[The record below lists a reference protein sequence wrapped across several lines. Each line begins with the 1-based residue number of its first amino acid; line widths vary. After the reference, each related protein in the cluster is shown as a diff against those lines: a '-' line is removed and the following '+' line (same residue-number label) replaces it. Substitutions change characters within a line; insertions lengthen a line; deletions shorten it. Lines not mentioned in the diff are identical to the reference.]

1 MESFGEMR
9 NSFLLFLFVF
19 GFLLLSLNI
28 NLCYGLSI
36 NEINYNPINQT
47 YKDEYIEIYGYSG
60 FNISDFIVCDG
71 NESKVGKCNSIRLYK
86 FVNSSLA
93 LITVEGSNYADVNA
107 SVYFVNGSKI
117 GGGLNNDGDCVYFYT
132 PNFTFLIDF
141 VCYKGNGKKGNSFQF
156 FGGSWQ
162 ECPITPGY
170 GNFCEGQQQQEQE
183 QQQEQGQQKFSVFYP
198 SNVLNNGKEF
208 VVLIDTEDKS
218 LYDVKI
224 DITANGERLSE
235 IWDENE
241 GKWKS
246 TYYYVTGLTLNNKA
260 FVLRI
265 KGNYSGEANI
275 DVKIRNGTKTDSFS
289 FSIKI
294 HNYFLPQEQEK
305 TEEENQT
312 QPSQTQKQECQ
323 QQIQCNCSEMQVTQ
337 QEATQ
342 QIQQTK
348 QQTQQLHQLQTQQI
362 EIQQSQAPPQ
372 QPQQYQQATSEMNA
386 KQQVKLPAQALA
398 ISKDHIF
405 VELFPIILLLI
416 AVTAAVIFF
425 ITFKKLVLSMI
436 YG

>member
-1 MESFGEMR
+1 VESLGEMR
-9 NSFLLFLFVF
+9 NSFLLFLFTL
-19 GFLLLSLNI
+19 GFLLLSLSI
-28 NLCYGLSI
+28 NLCYGLGI

-71 NESKVGKCNSIRLYK
+71 NESKIGKCNSIKLYK
-86 FVNSSLA
+86 FVNSSFA

-170 GNFCEGQQQQEQE
+170 ENFCEGQQRQEQE
-183 QQQEQGQQKFSVFYP
+183 QQQKQSQQKFSVFYP

-235 IWDENE
+235 IWNENE

-246 TYYYVTGLTLNNKA
+246 TYYYVTGLTLNNKT

-265 KGNYSGEANI
+265 KGNYSGEANM

-305 TEEENQT
+305 TEKENQT

-323 QQIQCNCSEMQVTQ
+323 QQIQCNCSEIQATQQTQ
-337 QEATQ
+337 QET
-342 QIQQTK
+342 
-348 QQTQQLHQLQTQQI
+348 QQTQQLQQIQTQQI
-362 EIQQSQAPPQ
+362 EIQQSHTQ
-372 QPQQYQQATSEMNA
+372 QQLQQYQQTTSEMNA
-386 KQQVKLPAQALA
+386 KQQAKLPAQATQA
-398 ISKDHIF
+398 SVSEHIF
-405 VELFPIILLLI
+405 VELFPIILSLI

>member
-1 MESFGEMR
+1 VESFGEMR
-9 NSFLLFLFVF
+9 NSFLLFLFV
-19 GFLLLSLNI
+19 GFLLMNLNI
-28 NLCYGLSI
+28 NLCYGLGI

-71 NESKVGKCNSIRLYK
+71 NESKIGKCNSIRLYK
-86 FVNSSLA
+86 FVNSSFA

-107 SVYFVNGSKI
+107 SVYFVNGSRI
-117 GGGLNNDGDCVYFYT
+117 GGGLNNDGDCVYFYA
-132 PNFTFLIDF
+132 PNFTFLVDF

-170 GNFCEGQQQQEQE
+170 GNFCEGQQEQERVEQQEQS
-183 QQQEQGQQKFSVFYP
+183 QQKFSVFYP

-208 VVLIDTEDKS
+208 VVLIDTEDS
-218 LYDVKI
+218 GLYDVKI
-224 DITANGERLSE
+224 DVTANGERLSE

-246 TYYYVTGLTLNNKA
+246 TYYYVTGLTLNNKT

-265 KGNYSGEANI
+265 KSNYSGEANM

-312 QPSQTQKQECQ
+312 QISQTQKQECQ
-323 QQIQCNCSEMQVTQ
+323 QQIQCNCSETQVTQ
-337 QEATQ
+337 KEATQ
-342 QIQQTK
+342 QIQQTT
-348 QQTQQLHQLQTQQI
+348 QQTQQLQQLQTQQT
-362 EIQQSQAPPQ
+362 EIQQSQASLQ

-386 KQQVKLPAQALA
+386 KQQVKPTQEVLA

-405 VELFPIILLLI
+405 VELFPIILSLI

>member
-1 MESFGEMR
+1 
-9 NSFLLFLFVF
+9 
-19 GFLLLSLNI
+19 
-28 NLCYGLSI
+28 
-36 NEINYNPINQT
+36 
-47 YKDEYIEIYGYSG
+47 
-60 FNISDFIVCDG
+60 
-71 NESKVGKCNSIRLYK
+71 
-86 FVNSSLA
+86 

-132 PNFTFLIDF
+132 PNFIFLIDF

-170 GNFCEGQQQQEQE
+170 ENFCEGQQQQEQE
-183 QQQEQGQQKFSVFYP
+183 QQQKQSQQKFSVFYP

-235 IWDENE
+235 IWNENE

-246 TYYYVTGLTLNNKA
+246 TYYYVTGLTLNNKT

-265 KGNYSGEANI
+265 KGNYSGEANM

-305 TEEENQT
+305 TKEENQT

-323 QQIQCNCSEMQVTQ
+323 QQIQCNCSEIQATQ

-342 QIQQTK
+342 QTQQET
-348 QQTQQLHQLQTQQI
+348 QQTQQLQQIQTQQI
-362 EIQQSQAPPQ
+362 EIQQSQAPLQ
-372 QPQQYQQATSEMNA
+372 QPQQYQQTTSEMNA
-386 KQQVKLPAQALA
+386 KQQAKLPAQATQA
-398 ISKDHIF
+398 SVSEDHIF
-405 VELFPIILLLI
+405 VELFPIILSLI
-416 AVTAAVIFF
+416 AAITAVIFF